1 MQENKLPIEA
11 TASDTSA
18 LIPTAPIKGNVL
30 VIGNSGVGKSTLI
43 NAVLGKDAAKTGWG
57 IEGTTQKLEIYE
69 SEKIPFRIIDTLGF
83 EPSFFK
89 RQKAINAV
97 KAWSKTSAKDGNGQ
111 INVIWFCVDGTSS
124 KLFAETINN
133 LSSATAMWENVPVIV
148 TITKSYSVPERER
161 NIEMVHNAF
170 AKQKRYSKN
179 LRGVF
184 PVVAAT
190 YALND
195 TAYAPPEGITELI
208 SATNELMPEGIKAAA
223 VDIHNFNLT
232 RCRAFAHSVVGVATS
247 AAVVVGAVPIPFADA
262 LILSPIEL
270 AEINTLARIYGIENN
285 EQSKRFLNS
294 IVEVGTVSV
303 AARALI
309 SALKAIPGI
318 NIAASVLNA
327 VIAGVIVAAIGET
340 SIFAFEQ
347 IYLGNKSVED
357 INWVT
362 KIIESSLTGDIVG
375 KVKSLSDK
383 ITDKTDSKEIVK
395 MILELF
401 KKK

>member
-1 MQENKLPIEA
+1 MKENRLSIESA
-11 TASDTSA
+11 DVGKSA
-18 LIPTAPIKGNVL
+18 LIPSSPIKGNVL

-69 SEKIPFRIIDTLGF
+69 SDKIPFRIIDTLGF

-89 RQKAINAV
+89 RQRAINAV
-97 KAWSKTSAKDGNGQ
+97 KAWSKTSVKGGSGQ

-124 KLFAETINN
+124 KLFAQTIQN
-133 LSSATAMWENVPVIV
+133 LSSATAMWENVPVMV
-148 TITKSYSVPERER
+148 AITKSYSIPERKH
-161 NIEMVHNAF
+161 NIEMVNNAF

-340 SIFAFEQ
+340 SIYAFEQ
-347 IYLGNKSVED
+347 IYLGTKSVED

-362 KIIESSLTGDIVG
+362 KVAQSGLSTELVT
-375 KVKSLSDK
+375 KVKDVADRV
-383 ITDKTDSKEIVK
+383 TDKTDSKEIVK
-395 MILELF
+395 MIMELF

>member
-1 MQENKLPIEA
+1 MQENNLPIKSTDA
-11 TASDTSA
+11 DTSA
-18 LIPTAPIKGNVL
+18 LIPSSPDKGNVL

-69 SEKIPFRIIDTLGF
+69 SDKIPFRIIDTLGF
-83 EPSFFK
+83 EPSFLK

-97 KAWSKTSAKDGNGQ
+97 KAWSKASAKNGNGQ

-124 KLFAETINN
+124 KLFEETIKN
-133 LSSATAMWENVPVIV
+133 LSSATAMWENVPVMV
-148 TITKSYSVPERER
+148 AITKSYSVPERER
-161 NIEMVHNAF
+161 NIEMVNNAF

-179 LRGVF
+179 LRGVY

-208 SATNELMPEGIKAAA
+208 SATNDLMPEGIKAAV
-223 VDIHNFNLT
+223 VDIHNFNLA
-232 RCRAFAHSVVGVATS
+232 RRRAFAHSVVGVATS

-262 LILSPIEL
+262 LILSPIEI
-270 AEINTLARIYGIENN
+270 AEINTLARLYGIENN

-318 NIAASVLNA
+318 NIAAGVLNA
-327 VIAGVIVAAIGET
+327 VIAGTIVAAIGEV
-340 SIFAFEQ
+340 SIYAFEQ
-347 IYLGNKSVED
+347 IYLGAKTVED

-362 KIIESSLTGDIVG
+362 KVAESGLSSDLIG
-375 KVKSLSDK
+375 KVKDIAAKVS
-383 ITDKTDSKEIVK
+383 DKTDSKDIVK
-395 MILELF
+395 MVMELF

>member
-1 MQENKLPIEA
+1 MKENRLSIESA
-11 TASDTSA
+11 DVGKSA
-18 LIPTAPIKGNVL
+18 LIPSSPIKGNVL

-69 SEKIPFRIIDTLGF
+69 SDKIPFRIIDTLGF

-89 RQKAINAV
+89 RQRAINAV
-97 KAWSKTSAKDGNGQ
+97 KAWSKTSVKEGSGQ

-124 KLFAETINN
+124 KLFAQTIQN
-133 LSSATAMWENVPVIV
+133 LSSATAMWENVPVMV
-148 TITKSYSVPERER
+148 AITKSYSIPERAR
-161 NIEMVHNAF
+161 NIEMVNNAF

-340 SIFAFEQ
+340 GIYAFEQ
-347 IYLGNKSVED
+347 IYLGTKSVED

-362 KIIESSLTGDIVG
+362 KVAQSGLSTELVT
-375 KVKSLSDK
+375 KVKDVAERV
-383 ITDKTDSKEIVK
+383 TDKTDSKEIVK
-395 MILELF
+395 MIMELF

>member
-1 MQENKLPIEA
+1 MQENKLPSEVIKENE
-11 TASDTSA
+11 SA
-18 LIPTAPIKGNVL
+18 LIPAAPVKGNVL

-69 SEKIPFRIIDTLGF
+69 SDKIPFRIIDTLGF
-83 EPSFFK
+83 EPSLFK
-89 RQKAINAV
+89 KYKAINAV
-97 KAWSKTSAKDGNGQ
+97 KAWSKASAKDGNGQ

-124 KLFAETINN
+124 KLFAQTIKD

-170 AKQKRYSKN
+170 AREKRYSKN

-208 SATNELMPEGIKAAA
+208 SATNELMPEGIKAAS

-270 AEINTLARIYGIENN
+270 AEINTLARIYGIQNN
-285 EQSKRFLNS
+285 EESKRFLNS

-303 AARALI
+303 GARALI

-318 NIAASVLNA
+318 NIAVGVLNA
-327 VIAGVIVAAIGET
+327 VIAGVIVAAIGEA

-362 KIIESSLTGDIVG
+362 KVAESQLSGELIG
-375 KVKSLSDK
+375 KVKDVAERV
-383 ITDKTDSKEIVK
+383 TDKTDSKELVK
-395 MILELF
+395 MIMELF